1 MTRLIRLVHLVCLA
15 LLANNVVRAESTV
28 QSNPITRYYEF
39 NVTQQSINPDCSDHT
54 SPVFLINQQMPG
66 PAIVANQGDT
76 LHIRIRNQ
84 LSEVPT
90 HHHNVAIHFHGIR
103 QYGSSEADG
112 VPYLTQ
118 LPIRPG
124 EEFVHEFRIVNQAGT
139 FFYHAHV
146 GLQEETVF
154 GPFIVYESQE
164 ANPEV
169 LINPTGKEIVAS
181 NHSISRF
188 TPPVLRGGP
197 FEYDDERTLILSEW
211 WHRPHLEF
219 EKFIM
224 GPNFTFLPEADSILI
239 NGHTLHS
246 SRRATV
252 AKCGG
257 YEVIPVQPNKTYR
270 IRVIGATTFRTLGF
284 GIANHNLTII
294 EVDGEM
300 IKPYTVSQLEVAPGQ
315 RFSVL
320 LHTDQMPEDY
330 AIQVVRRWSDNVER
344 VTNGLAVLHYPQLLS
359 RLSKTIPEANSRGIL
374 RLKKP
379 VMLEAPSIRPKFEKA
394 AQESPYWIWN
404 NLEPFYGVDPVV
416 RKPASRTIKLRS
428 VERRLPDGT
437 SRFQV
442 NGVAYS
448 EGMSSNQQPILHGI
462 LNNTRMLPGRYDT
475 SKSNGYDPNLRT
487 YPLKH
492 FEIVDI
498 VIQNTH
504 MAFEPCRSHPWHTH
518 GHSHWEIA
526 NGQGEYDEERDGDIR
541 NIEHPIQK
549 DITMNYP
556 NVDPSL
562 FMNNGTKVTTPVGC
576 GWSKIRIVAD
586 NPGVWAVH
594 CHNTPHMLMGM
605 MVALEE
611 APELIRKIQ

>member
-1 MTRLIRLVHLVCLA
+1 MPLFKTLMTRLVRLFHLVCLA
-15 LLANNVVRAESTV
+15 LLANKVVRAESID
-28 QSNPITRYYEF
+28 QYDPITRYYEF
-39 NVTQQSINPDCSDHT
+39 NVTQQSINPDCSEHT
-54 SPVFLINQQMPG
+54 SPVFLINKQMPG
-66 PAIVANQGDT
+66 PAIMANQGDK

-84 LSEVPT
+84 LSEIPS

-103 QYGSSEADG
+103 QYGSSHADG

-124 EEFVHEFRIVNQAGT
+124 EEFVHEFRVVNQAGT

-164 ANPEV
+164 ANPEILTIAV
-169 LINPTGKEIVAS
+169 DQVAS
-181 NHSISRF
+181 NTAISKF
-188 TPPVLRGGP
+188 TPPLLKGGP
-197 FEYDDERTLILSEW
+197 FRYHDERTLILSEW

-219 EKFIM
+219 ENFIM
-224 GPNFTFLPEADSILI
+224 GPTFNFLPEADSVLI

-252 AKCGG
+252 ANCGG
-257 YEVIPVQPNKTYR
+257 YEVVPVQPNKTYR

-284 GIANHNLTII
+284 AIANHNLTII
-294 EVDGEM
+294 EVDGELM
-300 IKPYTVSQLEVAPGQ
+300 KPYTVTQLEVAPGQ

-320 LHTDQMPEDY
+320 LHTDQAPEDY

-344 VTNGLAVLHYPQLLS
+344 STNGLAVLHYPQPTS
-359 RLSKTIPEANSRGIL
+359 RLNKIVTETDTRGIL

-379 VMLEAPSIRPKFEKA
+379 VMIEVPSLQPKFEKA
-394 AQESPYWIWN
+394 SQELPYWIWK
-404 NLEPFYGVDPVV
+404 NLEPLYGVDPVV

-428 VERRLPDGT
+428 IERRLPDGT
-437 SRFQV
+437 SRWQV
-442 NGVAYS
+442 NGVTYS
-448 EGMSSNQQPILHGI
+448 EGMGSNQEPILHGI
-462 LNNTRMLPGRYDT
+462 LNNTRILPGRYDT
-475 SKSNGYDPNLRT
+475 TNTNGYDPNLRT

-498 VIQNTH
+498 VIQTTH

-541 NIEHPIQK
+541 NIENPIQK
-549 DITMNYP
+549 DITMVYP
-556 NVDPSL
+556 YVDTNL
-562 FMNNGTKVTTPVGC
+562 FTNNGTKVTTPIGC
-576 GWSKIRIVAD
+576 GWSKIRIVA
-586 NPGVWAVH
+586 VSIY
-594 CHNTPHMLMGM
+594 C
-605 MVALEE
+605 
-611 APELIRKIQ
+611 